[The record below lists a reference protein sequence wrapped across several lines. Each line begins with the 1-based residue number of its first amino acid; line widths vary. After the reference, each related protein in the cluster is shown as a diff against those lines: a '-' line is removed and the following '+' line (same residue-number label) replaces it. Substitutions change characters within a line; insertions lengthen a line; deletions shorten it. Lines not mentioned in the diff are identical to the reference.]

1 MAKRKQAQHSRG
13 GRQREQLN
21 DGLKGQ
27 AKGAQGWREINHPSG
42 TSIPAKAPRGE
53 PAGRAGA
60 AAKGIRGSPPKS
72 RRGKKKPPEQPPPT
86 WDSAMID
93 AVRGWPWPVKQALLA
108 LFLLAFMAFIAVCL
122 LTRNQADT
130 PLATLGAALAGL
142 FGWGAYLLVF
152 GLAAFALASL
162 VEAALR
168 TSFIRRTLL
177 IELAALSCLLI
188 AEVRLLVGPGSG
200 ALFGELLIQPVKGFP
215 PTTQQTIILGAMGI
229 VLLLIFRISFSQF
242 WGVVRW
248 FWGVVRWF
256 WSVVCWFFSG
266 VLLLVSKL
274 GRALAFLAHL
284 LGALWRRRRD
294 DNSDFSEWEEEEE
307 SNLSRSMWAEEE
319 DGEAGNVPFSESIS
333 ALPILPPL
341 PMKPVPAP
349 SPAPSASPMPAPPP
363 QTPPQRKSDTGSFSA
378 VLAAPQPRYELPAIT
393 LLNPVAEQRLLRQD
407 ELIERLARK
416 VEHTLRS
423 FRIDAEVRRSDISIG
438 PTIIRI
444 GIRPI
449 ERIKR
454 DYRGKVILD
463 EDGEPVIARTRVSRI
478 MALQNDLALDLE
490 AQSIRMEAPV
500 PGRPYVGVEIPNKQS
515 RLVTLRELLA
525 SKEHEESRRASKLT
539 IALGRDVAGRPRVG
553 DLARFPHLLIAG
565 ATGAGKSVCLNS
577 IIACLLMQATP
588 EDVRF
593 LMIDPKRVELINF
606 NGIPHLL
613 APVVTEVER
622 VIGILKR
629 ALSEMERRYKLFA
642 RLEVRNL
649 DAYRRLCAQRPTLE
663 KLPNIV
669 IIIDELADLMMA
681 APDEVE
687 HLVCRL
693 AQMARATG
701 IHLVIA
707 TQRPSVDVI
716 TGLIKAN
723 IPTRISF
730 MVSSVVDSRT
740 ILDMGGAERLLG
752 RGDMLYMPADA
763 GKPERIQCTFLADEE
778 LERVVAHWR
787 HAPQMPSA
795 PEHPWESQEEDD
807 SQDIPPA
814 QPEDDLLPQAIQIV
828 REAGKASISLL
839 QRRLSIGYSRAARLI
854 DLLEEHGVISAHDPG
869 TSRARDVL
877 PAVLPSEPGT
887 PPRPPMKGEPG
898 ASLFLPDEPASNS
911 ASTSKDMALSDTI
924 VSGASHGQVMPG
936 SPDSRARPL
945 LLPDF
950 SLPPYPASQTRHAH
964 FWHTTCWKA

>member
-1 MAKRKQAQHSRG
+1 
-13 GRQREQLN
+13 
-21 DGLKGQ
+21 
-27 AKGAQGWREINHPSG
+27 
-42 TSIPAKAPRGE
+42 
-53 PAGRAGA
+53 
-60 AAKGIRGSPPKS
+60 
-72 RRGKKKPPEQPPPT
+72 
-86 WDSAMID
+86 MID
-93 AVRGWPWPVKQALLA
+93 AIRAWPWPVKQALLA
-108 LFLLAFMAFIAVCL
+108 LLLLAGMALLAVSL
-122 LTRNQADT
+122 LTQDQAHS
-130 PLATLGAALAGL
+130 PLATLGQALIGL

-152 GLAAFALASL
+152 GLAALALAYM

-168 TSFIRRTLL
+168 KSFIRRTLL
-177 IELAALSCLLI
+177 LELTILSCLII
-188 AEVRLLVGPGSG
+188 AEVRLIVGPGSG
-200 ALFGELLIQPVKGFP
+200 ALIGDLLIQPVKGFP
-215 PTTQQTIILGAMGI
+215 PATQQTILPGAMGV
-229 VLLLIFRISFSQF
+229 VLLLIFRVSFSQLRA
-242 WGVVRW
+242 VARW
-248 FWGVVRWF
+248 H
-256 WSVVCWFFSG
+256 WSVVCWFFGGLRLIVCKVGSG
-266 VLLLVSKL
+266 L
-274 GRALAFLAHL
+274 GFLART
-284 LGALWRRRRD
+284 LGALLRRHGND
-294 DNSDFSEWEEEEE
+294 SDSLFDWQNKDEDNLALEDNQSNTHGASEQPFPRLPARQQMSSFQQMPSFEEEEE
-307 SNLSRSMWAEEE
+307 DLSLSMWANEAEQEEPALLEE
-319 DGEAGNVPFSESIS
+319 DVLLAGNIP

-341 PMKPVPAP
+341 PMKAAPAP
-349 SPAPSASPMPAPPP
+349 AVSPASASMKAPLPK
-363 QTPPQRKSDTGSFSA
+363 TPPQRKSDTGSFSA
-378 VLAAPQPRYELPAIT
+378 VLAAPQPRYQLPAIT

-407 ELIERLARK
+407 ELIEHLARK
-416 VEHTLRS
+416 VERTLRS

-444 GIRPI
+444 GIRPV
-449 ERIKR
+449 ERVKR

-463 EDGEPVIARTRVSRI
+463 EDGEPMIARTRVSRI

-515 RLVTLRELLA
+515 RLVTLRELLT
-525 SKEHEESRRASKLT
+525 SKEHEESRRASRLT

-593 LMIDPKRVELINF
+593 LMIDPKRVELTNF

-613 APVVTEVER
+613 APVVTEVDK
-622 VIGILKR
+622 VVGILKR

-642 RLEVRNL
+642 KLEVRNL
-649 DAYRRLCAQRPTLE
+649 DAYRRLCTQQPTLE
-663 KLPNIV
+663 RLPNIIV
-669 IIIDELADLMMA
+669 IIDELADLMMA

-687 HLVCRL
+687 HLICRL

-752 RGDMLYMPADA
+752 RGDMLYLPVDA

-778 LERVVAHWR
+778 LERIVAHWR
-787 HAPQMPSA
+787 RAPQMPLA
-795 PEHPWESQEEDD
+795 PEHSWEPQEEDGQPD
-807 SQDIPPA
+807 APA
-814 QPEDDLLPQAIQIV
+814 QPEDDLLPQAIQVV

-854 DLLEEHGVISAHDPG
+854 DLLEAQGVISLQDPG
-869 TSRARDVL
+869 NNRARDVL
-877 PAVLPSEPGT
+877 PDMLPPESGTYPGLYI
-887 PPRPPMKGEPG
+887 PDNLSYSP
-898 ASLFLPDEPASNS
+898 SLPDESASNS
-911 ASTSKDMALSDTI
+911 ASAGRVFRSSDTI
-924 VSGASHGQVMPG
+924 GSGT
-936 SPDSRARPL
+936 
-945 LLPDF
+945 
-950 SLPPYPASQTRHAH
+950 SLG
-964 FWHTTCWKA
+964 